1 MRRGAWIATGLAVM
15 AATGGI
21 TWWRVGRSGDK
32 APTYRTEAVQQGDVK
47 LQVSATGTLQAVTTV
62 LVGSQVSGTIASLYA
77 DFNDPVRKGQV
88 LAQLD
93 PTFLNAQMAESRAN
107 LDRVAVQLRQ
117 AERDSVRAFALGEQ
131 GLISGVDLDVAQ
143 TAVETARAQMASTQ
157 AALERAA
164 TNLRYATVYSPI
176 DGVVVSRDV
185 DVGQTVAASL
195 SAPTIFTIAE
205 DLTRMQLQAS
215 VDEADIGAIREG
227 LRASFTVD
235 AHPGSTFH
243 GEVHQVRLL
252 PLTVQ
257 NVVTYTVIIRVENAE
272 RKLLPGMTANV
283 TILIDEAKDVMRVP
297 VAALRFKPETDGPG
311 AGGRPGGPE
320 GARGAIAATGPAAP
334 NRERGPGMRGP
345 GEGQPAAD
353 RGRVFVLEN
362 EKPRPVRVRTGL
374 TDGTYTAVFSD
385 SLKVGDPVIV
395 GLNLTGAA
403 ASAQQGTVNPF
414 APQMG
419 GGGRRGR

>member
-1 MRRGAWIATGLAVM
+1 MRRGAWIVTALAVM

-21 TWWRVGRSGDK
+21 TWWRVGRSGEK
-32 APTYRTEAVQQGDVK
+32 APTYRTEEVQRGDVK
-47 LQVSATGTLQAVTTV
+47 LQVSATGTLQAVTMV

-77 DFNDPVRKGQV
+77 DFNDGVRKGQV

-117 AERDSVRAFALGEQ
+117 AERDSARAFALGEK
-131 GLISGVDLDVAQ
+131 GLASGVDLDMAQ

-157 AALERAA
+157 AALERAQ

-235 AHPGSTFH
+235 AHPGSTFQ

-257 NVVTYTVIIRVENAE
+257 NVVTYTVIIRVENQE

-297 VAALRFKPETDGPG
+297 VAALRFKPETGDP
-311 AGGRPGGPE
+311 RE
-320 GARGAIAATGPAAP
+320 GARGAIAATGPAST
-334 NRERGPGMRGP
+334 NRERSGGVRAQ
-345 GEGQPAAD
+345 GEGEPAAD

-362 EKPRPVRVRTGL
+362 ERPRPVRVRKGL
-374 TDGTYTAVFSD
+374 SDGTYTAVFSD
-385 SLKVGDPVIV
+385 SLQVGDPVIV

-419 GGGRRGR
+419 GGRRGR